1 MFKNIRRAVGI
12 VTVLVVIIGA
22 LKSVFT
28 WLANSE
34 HGTHEL
40 FADEEESERQF

>member
-1 MFKNIRRAVGI
+1 MFKHIRRAVGI

-22 LKSVFT
+22 LKSVFE

>member
-1 MFKNIRRAVGI
+1 MFKHIRRAVGI

-22 LKSVFT
+22 LKSVFA

-34 HGTHEL
+34 HGSHEL

>member
-1 MFKNIRRAVGI
+1 MFKHIRRAVGI

-22 LKSVFT
+22 LKSVFA

-34 HGTHEL
+34 HGTNEL
-40 FADEEESERQF
+40 FADEEESESQF